1 MKKPI
6 LAVAAALVVVTPVWA
21 QTASGQTSG
30 GSDVIIRTP
39 PSTVNSGGGN
49 VGSPAP
55 TYPDRLRNYTNPSI
69 YKHAA
74 RRRPRRRWWR
84 RASAASRMTLAKK
97 REALSCFDF

>member
-6 LAVAAALVVVTPVWA
+6 LAVAAALVVVAPVWA

-39 PSTVNSGGGN
+39 PSTVNSGDRN

-69 YKHAA
+69 YNTRPGGVQSGGVGGQ
-74 RRRPRRRWWR
+74 RR
-84 RASAASRMTLAKK
+84 
-97 REALSCFDF
+97 